1 MTDENIEFHAVAK
14 TSEISEDEPKAVSI
28 GRLDVGIY
36 KLDGEF
42 YAIDDICT
50 HAYAMMTDG
59 YIEDGQIECPLHG
72 ACFDIKT
79 GKALTAPATIDL
91 RPYPVKVEGDQI
103 SVGVPKTDDQ
113 IEKLLL

>member
-103 SVGVPKTDDQ
+103 SVGVHKTDD
-113 IEKLLL
+113 

>member
-1 MTDENIEFHAVAK
+1 MTDENIEFHAVAT

-103 SVGVPKTDDQ
+103 SVGVPKTDD
-113 IEKLLL
+113 

>member
-14 TSEISEDEPKAVSI
+14 TSEISEDAPKAVSI

-103 SVGVPKTDDQ
+103 SVGVPKTDD
-113 IEKLLL
+113 

>member
-1 MTDENIEFHAVAK
+1 MTDENIEFHAVAT

-42 YAIDDICT
+42 FALDDICT

-72 ACFDIKT
+72 ACFDIKS

-103 SVGVPKTDDQ
+103 SVGVPKTDD
-113 IEKLLL
+113 

>member
-1 MTDENIEFHAVAK
+1 MTDENIEFHAVAS

-91 RPYPVKVEGDQI
+91 RPYPIKVEGDQI
-103 SVGVPKTDDQ
+103 SVGVPKTDD
-113 IEKLLL
+113 

>member
-1 MTDENIEFHAVAK
+1 MSDANIEFHAVA
-14 TSEISEDEPKAVSI
+14 TTAEVTEDEPKAVSI
-28 GRLDVGIY
+28 GRMDIGIY

-50 HAYAMMTDG
+50 HAYACMTDG
-59 YIEDGQIECPLHG
+59 YIDDGQIECPLHG

-91 RPYPVKVEGDQI
+91 RP
-103 SVGVPKTDDQ
+103 
-113 IEKLLL
+113 

>member
-1 MTDENIEFHAVAK
+1 MTDENIEFHAVAT

-72 ACFDIKT
+72 ACFDIKS

-103 SVGVPKTDDQ
+103 SVGVPKTDD
-113 IEKLLL
+113 

>member
-14 TSEISEDEPKAVSI
+14 ISEISEDEPKAVSI

-103 SVGVPKTDDQ
+103 SVGVPKTDD
-113 IEKLLL
+113 

>member
-1 MTDENIEFHAVAK
+1 MTDANIEFHAVA
-14 TSEISEDEPKAVSI
+14 TTAEVTEDEPKAVSI
-28 GRLDVGIY
+28 GRMDIGIY

-50 HAYAMMTDG
+50 HAYACMTDG
-59 YIEDGQIECPLHG
+59 YIDDGQIECPLHG

-91 RPYPVKVEGDQI
+91 RPYEIKVEGDQI
-103 SVGVPKTDDQ
+103 MVGVPKAED
-113 IEKLLL
+113 

>member
-1 MTDENIEFHAVAK
+1 MTDENIEFHAVAT

-103 SVGVPKTDDQ
+103 SVGVPKSDD
-113 IEKLLL
+113 

>member
-1 MTDENIEFHAVAK
+1 MTDENIEFHAVAT

-91 RPYPVKVEGDQI
+91 RPYPIKVEGDQI
-103 SVGVPKTDDQ
+103 SVGVPKSDD
-113 IEKLLL
+113 

>member
-103 SVGVPKTDDQ
+103 SVGVPKTDD
-113 IEKLLL
+113 

>member
-59 YIEDGQIECPLHG
+59 YIEDGQIECPFHG

-103 SVGVPKTDDQ
+103 SVGVPKTDD
-113 IEKLLL
+113 

>member
-59 YIEDGQIECPLHG
+59 YIEDGQVECPLHG

-103 SVGVPKTDDQ
+103 SVGVPKTDD
-113 IEKLLL
+113 

>member
-1 MTDENIEFHAVAK
+1 MTDENIEFHAVAT

-42 YAIDDICT
+42 FALDDICT

-72 ACFDIKT
+72 ACFDIKS

-103 SVGVPKTDDQ
+103 SVGVPKSDD
-113 IEKLLL
+113 

>member
-50 HAYAMMTDG
+50 HASAMMTDG

-103 SVGVPKTDDQ
+103 SVGVPKTDD
-113 IEKLLL
+113 

>member
-1 MTDENIEFHAVAK
+1 MEFHAVAK

-103 SVGVPKTDDQ
+103 SVGVPKTDD
-113 IEKLLL
+113 

>member
-1 MTDENIEFHAVAK
+1 MTDEDIEFHAVAK
-14 TSEISEDEPKAVSI
+14 ASEISEEEPKAVSI

-59 YIEDGQIECPLHG
+59 YIEDGQVECPLHG

-103 SVGVPKTDDQ
+103 SVGVPKTDD
-113 IEKLLL
+113 